1 MLWVA
6 KLELPFVDLLCFGKF
21 FCEHY
26 FQSVSPG
33 LVVSEMTVLSKD
45 ISEERKK
52 LFEVRPI
59 LQAEDIADGVVYVL
73 STPEHVQVS

>member
-6 KLELPFVDLLCFGKF
+6 KLELPFVDLLCF
-21 FCEHY
+21 
-26 FQSVSPG
+26 
-33 LVVSEMTVLSKD
+33 VSEMTVLSKD

-73 STPEHVQVS
+73 STPEHVQVLELTIKPVGEPH